1 MKDKAMRNIL
11 KNKID
16 LSKVFARSQVGQEG
30 NHKNNL
36 ANLKFLIKYI
46 SNIKT
51 QGLID
56 DEKFKLLLAGVCQNF
71 IENEIETRIN
81 KKVLDSL
88 GSQLGYS
95 QNVTK

>member
-1 MKDKAMRNIL
+1 MRTIL

-16 LSKVFARSQVGQEG
+16 LSKVLASSQVGREG
-30 NHKNNL
+30 NHNNNL

-46 SNIKT
+46 AKIKT

-56 DEKFKLLLAGVCQNF
+56 DEKFKLLLASVCQNF

-81 KKVLDSL
+81 RKVLDSL